1 MEGLDEKV
9 QPLKT
14 KTSLLSVL
22 FKSLTC
28 KYDVISGSSSN
39 LEFLHFKTFKFKFLN
54 LKFLP
59 TSSFISLFFELN
71 LSKIFISTL
80 LPK

>member
-1 MEGLDEKV
+1 MEGLEEKV

-39 LEFLHFKTFKFKFLN
+39 LEFLHLKLLN
-54 LKFLP
+54 LNF
-59 TSSFISLFFELN
+59 
-71 LSKIFISTL
+71 
-80 LPK
+80 